1 MRVVKHLT
9 FFVLI
14 GILFLSSNFAFA
26 QVSSKEAEIVLV
38 KGDVKIQRAGKVE
51 WFDAKEGMKL
61 SDGDTA
67 KTGKASSVEIAFD
80 MDKKNVIRL
89 EENSTAILR
98 GRWLRQIELPNG
110 RIRSLIRKLRKDSSF
125 EIRTPTAVAGARGS
139 GWDVFSEANR
149 DQVKAFED
157 EIFVRSFDEEGNL
170 IKEIIVREGWQAFIE
185 RFEAPSELFELTDVE
200 RRDWDSWKEDL
211 SERAEIE
218 RKQEGEDRGAEFSP
232 AESVSETIQEQ
243 SDYKDQ
249 IFETQEIEQI
259 EDRAATGEKSE
270 RGGGGGTPSGG
281 GDGGGGYP

>member
-1 MRVVKHLT
+1 MSKIKYLT

-14 GILFLSSNFAFA
+14 GILFLSSNFIFA
-26 QVSSKEAEIVLV
+26 QASSREAEIIFV
-38 KGDVKIQRAGKVE
+38 KGEVKIQRAGEVE
-51 WFDAKEGMKL
+51 WVDAKKGMRL

-149 DQVKAFED
+149 DQIKAFED
-157 EIFVRSFDEEGNL
+157 EIFVQSFDEKGNL

-185 RFEAPSELFELTDVE
+185 RFRAPSELFELTDAE
-200 RRDWDSWKEDL
+200 RRNWDSWKEDL
-211 SERAEIE
+211 SERADIE
-218 RKQEGEDRGAEFSP
+218 RKQEDKDRGAEFSP
-232 AESVSETIQEQ
+232 AESLSETIQEQ

-249 IFETQEIEQI
+249 IFETQEIERI
-259 EDRAATGEKSE
+259 EDRAATKEE
-270 RGGGGGTPSGG
+270 TCGGGGG
-281 GDGGGGYP
+281 GGYNPPVP